1 MLAQACI
8 CVRLKAYVKRE
19 MRNAVQ
25 ACLSSSN
32 LALQDFVHTY
42 WFTSHCA
49 GFKVC
54 VVDPEPLAA
63 WPNNYGV
70 WVDEFKALGL
80 DDCLEHIW
88 PQAKVF
94 LDNTPEGAK

>member
-1 MLAQACI
+1 MFTT
-8 CVRLKAYVKRE
+8 
-19 MRNAVQ
+19 
-25 ACLSSSN
+25 N
-32 LALQDFVHTY
+32 LALQVWGAHQKF
-42 WFTSHCA
+42 HCA

-80 DDCLEHIW
+80 DDCLEHIR

>member
-1 MLAQACI
+1 
-8 CVRLKAYVKRE
+8 
-19 MRNAVQ
+19 
-25 ACLSSSN
+25 
-32 LALQDFVHTY
+32 
-42 WFTSHCA
+42 
-49 GFKVC
+49 VC

-88 PQAKVF
+88 PRAKVF
-94 LDNTPEGAK
+94 LDNTSKGAK